1 MEYKERKL
9 SEYIDQLNREK
20 KPRAHVKGEP
30 AAELENLLE
39 TVRMVKSLKNPAM
52 PDAGFP
58 ERLKRHVA
66 RRLDMKRPMKKRRAA
81 VLSLSGIAAVVAL
94 VLLISMFF
102 TTPNKNIVYAMEE
115 AFRKVQAYHGKLEV
129 VQSNELGESTVQAK
143 LEVWADREGRYYVRH
158 LDGFQEGM
166 VTVNNG
172 QRKWQVKPEEKQVH
186 IFPAFPDAYRFSF
199 ELGREIEHV
208 KAALTTSEA
217 GEDTVAGRK
226 AVILEVTPAGGE
238 PYKIWVDKETK
249 LPLKK
254 EYAMQ
259 KALRYTI
266 TYTDIEFIDAVPAE
280 LTVFE
285 TPEGFA
291 VIDKNPEL
299 VVDNGKEAVDILG
312 VDMEIPETVPAGYS
326 RDGFAVLPER
336 ETIKLYFTRQ
346 STGKRMILLLKQSEE
361 EFRVAPM
368 AVTGSI
374 GEAIAEI
381 QSPVQEQP
389 GVLSGGGMYQGITDT
404 SSVRWQQDGLEFA
417 VVGEEPLE
425 DILAFVES
433 ITGSAVKLP
442 VPDQDIIK
450 PQIEVPVDMEVE
462 KNSQKSV
469 DSGSSP
475 WLLDNVFVAQVFVSL
490 KVMPEGITGEYPVKY
505 EDMETIYNDG
515 VNSIVEIHDENSPI
529 AKVYLKRL
537 VRQDNTG
544 IWTVV
549 GYDPRG

>member
-280 LTVFE
+280 LTVYE

>member
-280 LTVFE
+280 LTVYE

-462 KNSQKSV
+462 KIARKAWIPEV
-469 DSGSSP
+469 HPGSLTMYL
-475 WLLDNVFVAQVFVSL
+475 WLRFL
-490 KVMPEGITGEYPVKY
+490 
-505 EDMETIYNDG
+505 
-515 VNSIVEIHDENSPI
+515 
-529 AKVYLKRL
+529 
-537 VRQDNTG
+537 
-544 IWTVV
+544 
-549 GYDPRG
+549 

>member
-280 LTVFE
+280 LTVYE

-450 PQIEVPVDMEVE
+450 PQIDVPVDMEVE

>member
-280 LTVFE
+280 LTVYE

-389 GVLSGGGMYQGITDT
+389 GILSGGGMYQGITDT